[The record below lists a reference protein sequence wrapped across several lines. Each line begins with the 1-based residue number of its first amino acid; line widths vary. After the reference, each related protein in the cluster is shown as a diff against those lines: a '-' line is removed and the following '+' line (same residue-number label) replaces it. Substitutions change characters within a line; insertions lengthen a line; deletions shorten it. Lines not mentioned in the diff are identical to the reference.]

1 MYTDP
6 RVIDLVEQSFVPVR
20 VHVKDNA
27 SDFKRLGDRFGAQ
40 WTPTILI
47 VDREGQERHR
57 IEGFLPADDFLSQL
71 ILGSA
76 HAAFAAGDFARA
88 ERLFEQVMNS
98 FPSTDAA
105 PEAQDLGRGVALQGH
120 RRRCGAQGDRAQIHR
135 AVSGH
140 QLGEE
145 GIGLAG
151 LVRRAG
157 LSRGCTARSLRRSIA
172 SRWTDISRSRI
183 AAFRASSTRHSSPAG
198 LRRRGIGSLRL
209 NM

>member
-6 RVIDLVEQSFVPVR
+6 RVIDLVEHSFVPVR

-57 IEGFLPADDFLSQL
+57 IEGFLPADDLLSQL

-76 HAAFAAGDFARA
+76 HAAFGAGDFARA
-88 ERLFEQVMNS
+88 ERLFEQVVNS

-105 PEAQDLGRGVALQGH
+105 PEAQYWAGVSRYKATGDAAALK
-120 RRRCGAQGDRAQIHR
+120 
-135 AVSGH
+135 
-140 QLGEE
+140 E
-145 GIGLAG
+145 
-151 LVRRAG
+151 
-157 LSRGCTARSLRRSIA
+157 TARKFTERFQDTSWAKKA
-172 SRWTDISRSRI
+172 SVW
-183 AAFRASSTRHSSPAG
+183 
-198 LRRRGIGSLRL
+198 RG
-209 NM
+209 